1 MNLNERITRQAM
13 GIMHEAIKKEITAG
27 KDPMGLAAAVLY
39 MSCID
44 NALVVFFNLG
54 TRAINLNWL
63 LPRQQDN

>member
-1 MNLNERITRQAM
+1 
-13 GIMHEAIKKEITAG
+13 
-27 KDPMGLAAAVLY
+27 MGLAAAVLY

-63 LPRQQDN
+63 LPRQQE